1 MGLEDTSD
9 KYYIL
14 YIFTGLTSQMWQ
26 LFTFVLDVI
35 FLFCFVCFLINV
47 PPCSALGKQT
57 IKPVVNLTLFS
68 LMIAEKTAW
77 RWILDCNNRMTGMK
91 RRTWK
96 ESDVGPLGPFFSM
109 KQDTQRTGLAS
120 ARFSVT
126 NMRKAALQN
135 QVRFSL
141 HLFEVNQRADV
152 EQTQFQFTDVSYW
165 FKYPVIVSNYEPPS
179 LPGP

>member
-14 YIFTGLTSQMWQ
+14 YIFTGLTAQMWQ

-68 LMIAEKTAW
+68 LMIAEKTAEVDFGLQQQNDW
-77 RWILDCNNRMTGMK
+77 NEEEDLK
-91 RRTWK
+91 RVWCWSTWPIFFH
-96 ESDVGPLGPFFSM
+96 ETRYPEDWAGQCEVFSDKYEKGCTPKPG
-109 KQDTQRTGLAS
+109 
-120 ARFSVT
+120 
-126 NMRKAALQN
+126 
-135 QVRFSL
+135 
-141 HLFEVNQRADV
+141 EVFPAPIW
-152 EQTQFQFTDVSYW
+152 S
-165 FKYPVIVSNYEPPS
+165 
-179 LPGP
+179 